1 MKNLNDSAPNNT
13 VIINPTPSTPAPA
26 SVKLGEAFAPPKTD
40 RYMAAHLAGLRRTR

>member
-1 MKNLNDSAPNNT
+1 MKNLNDSTTSNT
-13 VIINPTPSTPAPA
+13 NITPTPSTPVPA